1 VLDTLAENAARLCK
15 ATDALISV
23 VGQPLKRVAH
33 YGRLPAPPDKALG
46 RSIPAR
52 AITERQTIHIH
63 DLAAVPEDRHPVRT
77 NRSLG
82 VRTILATP
90 LLREGV
96 PIGTITIRRTE
107 VRPFTDKQIALLRI
121 FADQAVI
128 AIENVRLFQEIQEKN
143 GQLEIASRYK
153 LQFLANM
160 SHELRTPL
168 NGILGLTE
176 MILDKIYGE
185 VPVKIRSALED
196 VQASGC
202 HLLNL
207 INDVLDLSKIEA
219 GRVTL
224 SIHEYSMREVV
235 QAVFTAMQPLA
246 AGKNLALKIVVPLD
260 LPSGKGDQRRLIQ
273 VLMNLVGNAVKF
285 ADVGEVRVETRSADG
300 SFLVSVSD
308 TGPGIAP
315 ADQDRIFEE
324 FKQVDGCNSRSK
336 GGTGLGLAI
345 AKRIID
351 MHGGRIWVESKI
363 GIGSTFTFTLPLRV
377 DRQVE
382 AT

>member
-1 VLDTLAENAARLCK
+1 MASPNEKPYASLQERVDALARELSDSLTQQTATSEILRVIARSPTDLRPVLNTVAENVARICE
-15 ATDALISV
+15 ANDALIYRFDGRRLEGV
-23 VGQPLKRVAH
+23 AEYGPLPGQLGK
-33 YGRLPAPPDKALG
+33 GPPVIDR
-46 RSIPAR
+46 RSIPGR
-52 AITERQTIHIH
+52 TVIDRQTVHVH
-63 DLAAVPEDRHPVRT
+63 DLAEVPLDDLSAGFLRGHGTRT
-77 NRSLG
+77 
-82 VRTILATP
+82 VLATP
-90 LLREGV
+90 LLREGT
-96 PIGTITIRRTE
+96 PIGVIMIRRTE
-107 VRPFTDKQIALLRI
+107 VRPFSDRQIALLET

-143 GQLEIASRYK
+143 EQLEIASRYK
-153 LQFLANM
+153 SQFLANM

-196 VQASGC
+196 VQTSGR

-260 LPSGKGDQRRLIQ
+260 LPSGK
-273 VLMNLVGNAVKF
+273 
-285 ADVGEVRVETRSADG
+285 
-300 SFLVSVSD
+300 
-308 TGPGIAP
+308 
-315 ADQDRIFEE
+315 
-324 FKQVDGCNSRSK
+324 
-336 GGTGLGLAI
+336 
-345 AKRIID
+345 
-351 MHGGRIWVESKI
+351 
-363 GIGSTFTFTLPLRV
+363 
-377 DRQVE
+377 
-382 AT
+382 